1 MNWISRAQNAKLR
14 PDIPEE
20 WKRLAAEAMLE
31 IEKRLKDDPAFI
43 QKLGT
48 SFSMAV
54 TDLIT
59 EDVGIVL
66 NSCRINPLL
75 TALTSDKRGAIIVYQ
90 PFPLVY
96 CISISCIR
104 KNIILYVYK
113 YVWICWCIR
122 IYAS

>member
-1 MNWISRAQNAKLR
+1 
-14 PDIPEE
+14 
-20 WKRLAAEAMLE
+20 
-31 IEKRLKDDPAFI
+31 
-43 QKLGT
+43 
-48 SFSMAV
+48 MAV

-96 CISISCIR
+96 ASASVALGR
-104 KNIILYVYK
+104 ILFSMFTSMSGYVG
-113 YVWICWCIR
+113 
-122 IYAS
+122 ASGYMLPKDSLLI